1 MSRWKVERENSW
13 DGPCWF
19 VFDPDGRYI
28 TNRFDWAEA
37 LAHAD
42 RMARTREVVLP
53 RITESKAMIPGA
65 RGLILETGRTW
76 DGKRNTWIKDEVSM
90 VYAASY
96 NLRPLALAL
105 LALHYQQEVDQ

>member
-37 LAHAD
+37 LAYAD
-42 RMARTREVVLP
+42 RKARTREVVLP
-53 RITESKAMIPGA
+53 RIAPVGELTVSAIWSYDSPVVHYIDA
-65 RGLILETGRTW
+65 SGRTVQGTPA
-76 DGKRNTWIKDEVSM
+76 D
-90 VYAASY
+90 
-96 NLRPLALAL
+96 LRPLACAL
-105 LALHYQQEVDQ
+105 LALAEQEEHQ